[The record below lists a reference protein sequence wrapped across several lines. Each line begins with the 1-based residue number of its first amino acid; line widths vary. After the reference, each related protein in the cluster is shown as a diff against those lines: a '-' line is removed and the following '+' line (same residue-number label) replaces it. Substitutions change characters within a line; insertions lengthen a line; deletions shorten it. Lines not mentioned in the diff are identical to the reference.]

1 MTATLNGKDVIS
13 VVLNEPRIGVWNAT
27 VEADADAAISGKV
40 TLVIDGVT
48 WVGTMVKGD
57 LHAGRVSAQIVGGA
71 GKLAKVLDVK
81 HYRGGT
87 LGSVVNDLM
96 RETGETL
103 SSTTDAKVRSFSVS
117 RWTRPIGKASVTL
130 KQVSDEMKL
139 VWRVLRDGTVWLG
152 NDTWTEAKA
161 VHDEIDRT
169 PGRDALL
176 IAPDAPHVQ
185 PGQTFEGKRVARVV
199 TTIQEGG
206 GLRQELQFESANG
219 GNRVAEDIAAIIDQQ
234 TGTKI
239 DFSRMYPAR
248 VVGQNGDGSLELIP
262 DATVIRG
269 NGLSAVPLRIGIP
282 GISVRVPPGGR
293 VNLFFENGDPKT
305 PAAAL
310 WPDGS
315 ACLSAELTMA
325 SSLTITAPSVSIT
338 GNVSVT
344 GIITALD
351 CKTTSGTSL
360 LLHPHTSSA
369 PGNPTS
375 PPIPTG

>member
-1 MTATLNGKDVIS
+1 MTASLNGKDVIS

-27 VEADADAAISGKV
+27 VDVDSDAPIAGRV
-40 TLVIDGVT
+40 TLTIDGVS
-48 WVGTMVKGD
+48 WVGTVVKGD
-57 LHAGRVSAQIVGGA
+57 WHAGRVSAQIVGGA

-103 SSTTDAKVRSFSVS
+103 SATTDSQVRSHSVS

-176 IAPDAPHVQ
+176 IAPEAPHIK
-185 PGQTFEGKRVARVV
+185 PGDTFDGRRVARVV
-199 TTIQEGG
+199 TSIQEGA

-248 VVGQNGDGSLELIP
+248 VVAQSADSSLELIP
-262 DATVIRG
+262 DSPTLRG
-269 NGLSAVPLRIGIP
+269 NGLSGVPLRFGIP
-282 GISVRVPPGGR
+282 GLTAKIPPGGK
-293 VNLFFENGDPKT
+293 VLLYFEAGDPKL
-305 PAAAL
+305 PACCIHPENSAAI
-310 WPDGS
+310 
-315 ACLSAELTMA
+315 EMTLTLT
-325 SSLTITAPSVSIT
+325 SGLTINAPSVSIN
-338 GNVSVT
+338 GSVT
-344 GIITALD
+344 VAGILTALD
-351 CKTTSGTSL
+351 VKTVAGTSL
-360 LLHPHTSSA
+360 MLHTHTSGG

>member
-1 MTATLNGKDVIS
+1 MTSTLNGKDVIS
-13 VVLNEPRIGVWNAT
+13 VVLTEPRIGVWTAT
-27 VEADADAAISGKV
+27 VDVDSDQVITGRV
-40 TLVIDGVT
+40 TLSIDGVA
-48 WVGTMVKGD
+48 WAGTVYKGD
-57 LHAGRVSAQIVGGA
+57 LHAGRVQAQIVGGA
-71 GKLAKVLDVK
+71 GKLATLLDTR

-103 SSTTDAKVRSFSVS
+103 STTSDAKVRSHAVS
-117 RWTRPIGKASVTL
+117 RWTRPLGKASVAL
-130 KQVSDEMKL
+130 QQVSDELKL

-152 NDTWTEAKA
+152 NDTWAEAKT

-185 PGQTFEGKRVARVV
+185 PGQTFDGRRVSRVV
-199 TTIQEGG
+199 TSVQEGA
-206 GLRQELQFESANG
+206 GLRQELQFESSAG
-219 GNRVAEDIAAIIDQQ
+219 GSRVAEDLAAIIDQR

-239 DFSRMYPAR
+239 DYSRLYPSR
-248 VVGQNGDGSLELIP
+248 VVRQAGDGSLEIIP
-262 DATVIRG
+262 DATNLRG
-269 NGLSAVPLRIGIP
+269 NGLTGVPLRIGVP
-282 GISVRVPPGGR
+282 GLSVRVPPGGR
-293 VNLFFENGDPKT
+293 VLLFFENGDPKH
-305 PAAAL
+305 PACGL

-315 ACLSAELTMA
+315 ACLSAELTCT
-325 SSLTITAPSVSIT
+325 SSLKITAPSVSIT

-344 GIITALD
+344 GTVTAID

-360 LLHPHTSSA
+360 LLHTHTGGA
-369 PGNPTS
+369 PGSPTT